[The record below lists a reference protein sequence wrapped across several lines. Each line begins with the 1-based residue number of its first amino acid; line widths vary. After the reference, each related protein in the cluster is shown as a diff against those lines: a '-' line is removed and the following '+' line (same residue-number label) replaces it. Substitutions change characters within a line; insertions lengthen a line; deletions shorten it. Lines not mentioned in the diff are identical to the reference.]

1 MTENVR
7 KFEKALR
14 EDEEL
19 RARFAAEFKRIA
31 EEKRAGN
38 DAEAYIKAAKA
49 LGVDLSLAE
58 VEKASA
64 ENRELSPDEMA
75 AVAGG
80 EDRDWLRDGCAAT
93 VEAGSDC
100 YGTDMCGLWPVI
112 YEHRPTR
119 HKCSVCGIC
128 PVQPLGICL
137 FIWIAIIVVIIIIV
151 IVVVV
156 VVKKKK
162 NKENENHKS

>member
-1 MTENVR
+1 MKENVR

-19 RARFAAEFKRIA
+19 RARFAAELKRIA
-31 EEKRAGN
+31 QEKSAGN
-38 DAEAYIKAAKA
+38 DAEAYVMAAKA

-58 VEKASA
+58 VEKANA

-119 HKCSVCGIC
+119 HKCSVCG
-128 PVQPLGICL
+128 GILYSNGSTGGGFFEEEVYHYKCASCGAQFKTHGGEL
-137 FIWIAIIVVIIIIV
+137 I
-151 IVVVV
+151 
-156 VVKKKK
+156 KYSK
-162 NKENENHKS
+162 